1 MACRRG
7 NGFNSNDDAGMA
19 ISMNARMVRGV
30 CMAAA
35 LCVCGIAAAQ
45 GPAAGPARVIVPFPP
60 GGGTDIIGRAI
71 AQKLGEAWAQTV
83 VVENRPGANGTIGT
97 AAAAKAA
104 PDGRTILVVPNGFTV
119 NPSIYAN
126 LPFDSER
133 DLVPVTQL
141 ATNPMVVAVHPSFP
155 PKSVAQLIAFL
166 RAHPGAVNYA
176 SSGIGSPPHL
186 ATELFKL
193 MTGTKMNHVPYKGA
207 APAAVDVIAGHVPM
221 YFMSTLLAVPYL
233 KQGRLRAL
241 GVTGEQRAA
250 VLPEVPTIAESGV
263 AGYAM
268 TNWYGMLVPAGTP
281 RAQIERLHAD
291 VVRILNLPELRERI
305 ASEGATV
312 VASTPE
318 QFARFLA
325 SEYAK
330 AARIVKAAGMTA
342 NN

>member
-1 MACRRG
+1 
-7 NGFNSNDDAGMA
+7 MA
-19 ISMNARMVRGV
+19 IRMNARLVRGV

-35 LCVCGIAAAQ
+35 LWICGPAAAQ
-45 GPAAGPARVIVPFPP
+45 GQAAGAARVIVPFPP

-71 AQKLGEAWAQTV
+71 AQKLGEVWSQPV

-97 AAAAKAA
+97 AVAAKAA
-104 PDGRTILVVPNGFTV
+104 PDGRTMLIVPNGFTV

-133 DLVPVTQL
+133 DLAPVTQL

-155 PKSVAQLIAFL
+155 PKSISQLIALL

-193 MTGTKMNHVPYKGA
+193 MTGTQMNHVPYKGA

-233 KQGRLRAL
+233 RQGRLRAL

-281 RAQIERLHAD
+281 KAQIERLHAD
-291 VVRILNLPELRERI
+291 VVRILNLPELRERV

-318 QFARFLA
+318 QFARFLTV
-325 SEYAK
+325 EYAK